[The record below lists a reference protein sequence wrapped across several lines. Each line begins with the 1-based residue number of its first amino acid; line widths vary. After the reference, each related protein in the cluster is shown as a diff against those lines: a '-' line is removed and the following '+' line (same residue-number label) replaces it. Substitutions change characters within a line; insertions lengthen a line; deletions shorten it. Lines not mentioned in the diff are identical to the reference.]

1 MIDLAIRNG
10 WIIDGTTKERF
21 RADIGV
27 LGEKIIE
34 IGRVSAANQEFDA
47 EGLIVSPGF
56 VDPHS
61 HSDFTL
67 HSNRES
73 HSTIRQGVTTEVV
86 GNCGFSNAPLT
97 DQSVSFTVARM
108 RAYAY
113 TGTVDWRTFGEY
125 LESLEA
131 GGITANVACFVGHN
145 SIRSAAGLVGGEQV
159 TDAHLK
165 KMAGFVAEALE
176 SGALGLST
184 GLEFTPGRFCEKN
197 ELEYLVKEVGR
208 HNGIYTSHVR
218 NRDSEIFEAIQEFL
232 DLAKAGNVTA
242 QISHFNV
249 RHDTNAPKNAWNRA
263 VDMMMKAKKEGMDV
277 EADTTPFRFGVG
289 VMTAILPEWL
299 VDDGYAE
306 VANALKNNLV
316 RDRLRHECDRYWRFI
331 HKGQWDRVRLSSS
344 PNFPELGGLAFPEIA
359 KIMKKDEWECFF
371 DILMAAGSA
380 MDELIL
386 VGELFTEE
394 HLAEMTSH
402 PEFSLGVDGYTSVD
416 HGPLSDVTV
425 SQHPYCGHIEY
436 LAHHVREMKTLTLE
450 NAIHKMT
457 AKPAARFGLANRGI
471 LREGN
476 FADLVIFD
484 AANVKSK
491 STLKEPRVYPEGIHL
506 VVVNGVAVVDDGV
519 HTGKRPGRVLRRKP

>member
-10 WIIDGTTKERF
+10 WVIDGTMKERF
-21 RADIGV
+21 RADLGV
-27 LGEKIIE
+27 VGGKIIE
-34 IGRVSAANQEFDA
+34 IGRVSAAEREIDA

-67 HSNRES
+67 HSNRDS

-86 GNCGFSNAPLT
+86 GNCGFSNAPVT
-97 DQSVSFTVARM
+97 DQSVSSTVARM

-113 TGTVDWRTFGEY
+113 DGPVDWRTFGEY
-125 LESLEA
+125 LASLETD
-131 GGITANVACFVGHN
+131 GISANVACFVGHN
-145 SIRSAAGLVGGEQV
+145 SVRAAAGLIGGEQV
-159 TDAHLK
+159 TDTHLK
-165 KMAGFVAEALE
+165 RMAGFVAEAME

-184 GLEFTPGRFCEKN
+184 GLEFTPGLFCQTN

-218 NRDSEIFEAIQEFL
+218 NRDSAIFESIQEFL
-232 DLAKAGNVTA
+232 DLAKAGNVAA

-249 RHDTNAPKNAWNRA
+249 RHDTNAPEDAWNRA
-263 VDMMMKAKKEGMDV
+263 VEMMMKARVQGVDV
-277 EADTTPFRFGVG
+277 EADTTPFRTGIG

-299 VDDGYAE
+299 VNDGYEE
-306 VANALKNNLV
+306 VARALKNNLV
-316 RDRLRHECDRYWRFI
+316 RDRLRNECDRYWRFI

-344 PNFPELGGLAFPEIA
+344 PSFPELGGLTFPEIA
-359 KIMKKDEWECFF
+359 KIMKKDEWDCYF

-436 LAHHVREMKTLTLE
+436 LAHHVREMRTLTLE

-457 AKPAARFGLANRGI
+457 AKPAARFGLARRGV
-471 LREGN
+471 LQKGN

-484 AANVKSK
+484 AANVRSR
-491 STLKEPRVYPEGIHL
+491 STIDEPRVYPEGIRL
-506 VVVNGVAVVDDGV
+506 VVVNGVVVVDDGI
-519 HTGKRPGRVLRRKP
+519 HTGKRPGQVLRRVS